1 MDAKTTS
8 WVHLLV
14 IAKLNG
20 FTILAICTLV
30 RLLRKR

>member
-1 MDAKTTS
+1 MDATTS

-14 IAKLNG
+14 IVKLDV
-20 FTILAICTLV
+20 FTILAVCTLV

>member
-1 MDAKTTS
+1 MDAKTS

-14 IAKLNG
+14 TVKLDALMV
-20 FTILAICTLV
+20 LAVCSLV

>member
-1 MDAKTTS
+1 MDAKTS

-14 IAKLNG
+14 SIRLDA
-20 FTILAICTLV
+20 FTILAVCSLV